1 MILLCKDNKEKSV
14 TFSLKFSYISART
27 IQLSMFKSMNS
38 KESGMRL
45 KHKILLSNAL
55 VFSAIVIIFVF
66 LTFFYE
72 ATIISTNLNN
82 KNKLKAKLI
91 AKEIDEWLIEK
102 KTVIEQ
108 SINTLTYMDITD
120 YEECTSFLVNLNKHN
135 PETDYALFFETG
147 VFANGQDWR
156 RPNSYNPRKR
166 PWYIEAKSTKETI
179 ITNPYH
185 SISSRPDATAFS
197 VIKQFT
203 AKNGIEG
210 MLLGE
215 IKIDELLTLIEKF
228 KDEDGSYTFLIGQ
241 DYRILSHPNEKYQLG
256 LDNFIELHNIEGG
269 KEFMEHIAKLKFNG
283 SYNKFLPAVKD
294 YDGIKRFF
302 YFAQSKAAGWTVGF
316 TIPASNFYNTI
327 NGLKFRAILFACIFI
342 IFVSILSIIIAK
354 RLATPIETITNRLER
369 AAKNNEL
376 IKFDF
381 LNKQNYELARITKS
395 FNTVVRNAKSS
406 LSKEENFT
414 LNSLTLTQKLE
425 NIITNM
431 DADEEVYLLYLDIDK
446 FKTINQLWGYYAGNA
461 LIQHVYSVI
470 LNHIKSLNKPED
482 SFMHVIGDEFSIF
495 YFGNEEEVC
504 NFTQALIDKINHE
517 HFTWNEKKLT
527 ISISAGI
534 VNIPKIP
541 HSYQGI
547 ISNAYDACSM
557 AFRKGGGCYELL
569 LSTEVTGFSRG
580 NISFWLNTIQKALKE
595 DNFILYAQA
604 IMPLN
609 DLFHRPKYEIL
620 IRLKTNDDHII
631 MPDVFIPIAERY
643 NLIYEIDKWV
653 IRKSFAFF
661 AEATRKGY
669 LDKDVIFSINI
680 SADSFFSNDL
690 VEFIAENRKRL
701 NVPAHNF
708 CFEITESCAV
718 RNLEATSKFVS
729 ELRKQGFSFSLDDFG
744 KGFSSFPYLKTLPI
758 DYVKIDGTFIKSID
772 KDYVDFSMVK
782 SMRDMCYHL
791 GLYTIG
797 EYAENEQIVSILK
810 DIGIDY
816 GQGYAFQKP
825 IPIEEAIKLQNDR
838 NGYKF

>member
-1 MILLCKDNKEKSV
+1 
-14 TFSLKFSYISART
+14 
-27 IQLSMFKSMNS
+27 
-38 KESGMRL
+38 MRL
-45 KHKILLSNAL
+45 QKKILLSNAI
-55 VFSAIVIIFVF
+55 VFSAIIIIAVS
-66 LTFFYE
+66 LNFFY
-72 ATIISTNLNN
+72 AANIFSTNLNN

-91 AKEIDEWLIEK
+91 AQEIDEWLIEK
-102 KTVIEQ
+102 KTVIEKTVD
-108 SINTLTYMDITD
+108 TLIYMDITD

-156 RPNSYNPRKR
+156 RPDSYDPRKR

-185 SISSRPDATAFS
+185 SVSSRPDTIAFS

-203 AKNGIEG
+203 TKNGVDG
-210 MLLGE
+210 VFLGE
-215 IKIDELLTLIEKF
+215 IKIDELLSLIGKF
-228 KDEDGSYTFLIGQ
+228 KNEDGSYTFLIGQ
-241 DYRILSHPNEKYQLG
+241 DNRILSHPNEKYQLSI
-256 LDNFIELHNIEGG
+256 DNFTEIYNIEGG
-269 KEFMEHIAKLKFNG
+269 IDFIEYIAKLKID
-283 SYNKFLPAVKD
+283 SCYSKSLPVVKD
-294 YDGIKRFF
+294 YDGTERFF
-302 YFAQSKAAGWTVGF
+302 YFAQSEVAGWTVGF
-316 TIPASNFYNTI
+316 TIPASDFYNPI

-342 IFVSILSIIIAK
+342 IFVSVLSFLIAK
-354 RLATPIETITNRLER
+354 KVALPIETITNRLEK

-381 LNKQNYELARITKS
+381 LYKRNYELARIAKS
-395 FNTVVRNAKSS
+395 FNSVVRNAKSS
-406 LSKEENFT
+406 LSKEGNFT

-461 LIQHVYSVI
+461 LIQHIYSMI
-470 LNHIKSLNKPED
+470 LAHIKSFNIPED

-504 NFTQALIDKINHE
+504 LFAQALIDKINHE

-541 HSYQGI
+541 HSSQEI

-569 LSTEVTGFSRG
+569 SSYGVTGFSRG

-595 DNFILYAQA
+595 DNFVLYAQA

-609 DLFHRPKYEIL
+609 DLLHRPKYEIL

-653 IRKSFAFF
+653 IRKAFAFF

-690 VEFIAENRKRL
+690 VEFIAESRKTL

-838 NGYKF
+838 NRI